1 MGLQCA
7 YTPHYVLKVF
17 PYPAT
22 VTAAQFTVGT
32 VLVILMWTSNI
43 YKRPKIT
50 GAQLI
55 AILPMAVV
63 HTLGNLFTNMSLG
76 KVSVSFTHTIKA
88 MEPFFSVALSAMFLG
103 EGNGRAFCAGGDVAA
118 VVRDI
123 SKDPKT
129 GDISLPGA
137 THVEIRD
144 QESFLELL
152 RVGEAH
158 RFAANTKLNT
168 ESSRSHA
175 LLMGGSP
182 HMRMENNQVQAD
194 RGFAWSTGLRDATG
208 TQLLPG
214 TPQYGVGQ
222 IGPGS

>member
-1 MGLQCA
+1 MFLQNSSVVKPGSRNLARPSVEPATKNSDRGSSVRQQKRILPSTLLCYLLKTHLCYIPDSISLSA
-7 YTPHYVLKVF
+7 DDDDVDEVLKVF

-22 VTAAQFTVGT
+22 VTAAQFAVGT

-103 EGNGRAFCAGGDVAA
+103 E
-118 VVRDI
+118 
-123 SKDPKT
+123 
-129 GDISLPGA
+129 L
-137 THVEIRD
+137 THNV
-144 QESFLELL
+144 L
-152 RVGEAH
+152 
-158 RFAANTKLNT
+158 
-168 ESSRSHA
+168 
-175 LLMGGSP
+175 
-182 HMRMENNQVQAD
+182 
-194 RGFAWSTGLRDATG
+194 
-208 TQLLPG
+208 
-214 TPQYGVGQ
+214 
-222 IGPGS
+222 